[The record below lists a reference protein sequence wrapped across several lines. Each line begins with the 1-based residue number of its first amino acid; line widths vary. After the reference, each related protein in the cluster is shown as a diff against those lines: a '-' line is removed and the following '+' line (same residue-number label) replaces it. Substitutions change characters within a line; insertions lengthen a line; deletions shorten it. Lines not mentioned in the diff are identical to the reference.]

1 MTEAAPAS
9 MIDVDLD
16 DAKPLRTLG
25 DNSEAKCTITRAQLD
40 PSKSSTPA
48 EHNIHIWLD
57 CGEDDVDDIQAWIPL
72 PTPAW
77 KEQDY
82 KSYTK
87 AVNRFKEF
95 STCMSFSPPLD
106 TDRLLGLSG
115 WILVSEEEDDRNPG
129 TFRNGVRS
137 WLTK

>member
-1 MTEAAPAS
+1 MTEATPAS

-16 DAKPLRTLG
+16 DAKPLRALG
-25 DNSEAKCTITRAQLD
+25 DNSEAKVTIVRAQLD
-40 PSKSSTPA
+40 ESKSSTPA
-48 EHNIHIWLD
+48 EHNIHVWLD
-57 CGEDDVDDIQAWIPL
+57 CGEDDVDDIQCWIPL
-72 PTPAW
+72 PTANW

-95 STCMSFSPPLD
+95 CTSLSFSPPID
-106 TDRLLGLSG
+106 TDRLIGLSG
-115 WILVSEEEDDRNPG
+115 WVLVSEEEDDRNPG